1 MKRIRFT
8 AAVLACLTAVLT
20 GTAEMNAAVPVKALD
35 EDAIKK
41 AEIAVCAVNDIR
53 VQYGLSELAI
63 TPILLE
69 SSAIRAAELPV
80 SFDHYRPDGTTCF
93 TVLKSA
99 GVPYTFVAE
108 NIAAGRS
115 DAAATVQQWMA
126 SEGHRANILGKDYTH
141 IGIGYS
147 YAADSTF
154 GHYWDMFLI
163 GTYDGTEPYLF
174 EDQYI
179 PTRELGDPNGSKSIN
194 AADATVILEYA
205 AAEAAGLYH
214 PVVRAFKK
222 AADVNANGEIDSVDA
237 SIILSYSA
245 ARGSGENVT
254 LQDFVW

>member
-8 AAVLACLTAVLT
+8 AVMLACLTAVLT
-20 GTAEMNAAVPVKALD
+20 STAEMNVAVPVKAVD

-63 TPILLE
+63 TPVLLE

-80 SFDHYRPDGTTCF
+80 NFDHYRPDGSTCF

-126 SEGHRANILGKDYTH
+126 SEGHRANILGENYTH

-205 AAEAAGLYH
+205 AADAAGLDY

-222 AADVNANGEIDSVDA
+222 AADINGDGEIDSVDA
-237 SIILSYSA
+237 SSILSYSA
-245 ARGSGENVT
+245 ARGSGEDVT
-254 LQDFVW
+254 LQDFIW